1 MVGKC
6 LKILAIL
13 GWVIFFVSCSQMQ
26 KETLLDKNWGRSYE
40 TAKYNQILNPDASKN
55 LKPAVDLDG
64 QAANNNVEKYQ
75 DSFKEK
81 GSQETI
87 NILKLQ

>member
-1 MVGKC
+1 MVGRC
-6 LKILAIL
+6 LKTLAIL
-13 GWVIFFVSCSQMQ
+13 GWVIFFFSCSQMQ

-40 TAKYNQILNPDASKN
+40 TAKYNQILNPDASEN
-55 LKPAVDLDG
+55 LKPAADLDG
-64 QAANNNVEKYQ
+64 QAANNNVKKYR

-81 GSQETI
+81 GNQETT

>member
-1 MVGKC
+1 MVGKY
-6 LKILAIL
+6 LKTLAIF
-13 GWVIFFVSCSQMQ
+13 GCVIFFSGCSQMQ
-26 KETLLDKNWGRSYE
+26 NETLSAKNWGRSYE
-40 TAKYNQILNPDASKN
+40 TAKFNQIKNPDASNN

-81 GSQETI
+81 GSQETV

>member
-1 MVGKC
+1 MVGKY

-13 GWVIFFVSCSQMQ
+13 GWAIFFTGCSQMQ
-26 KETLLDKNWGRSYE
+26 KETLSAKNWGRSYE
-40 TAKYNQILNPDASKN
+40 TAKFNQILNPEASNN

-64 QAANNNVEKYQ
+64 QAANNNVDKYQ